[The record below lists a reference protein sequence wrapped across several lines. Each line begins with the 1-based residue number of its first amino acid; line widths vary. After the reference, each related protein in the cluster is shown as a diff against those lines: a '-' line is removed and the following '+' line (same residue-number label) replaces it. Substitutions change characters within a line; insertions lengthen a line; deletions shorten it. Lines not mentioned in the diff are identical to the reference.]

1 MVSRPRSRSVVI
13 SRTSRGAFVTR
24 NEMSSGSSWDSHTG
38 HHGHCAHS
46 GTPIGRSI
54 GVRRAEAELLEA
66 GSDVMPGWFAE
77 WFTGAVPLGVEP
89 CLVTVHLPRAESLE
103 AARTGLLEVPR
114 TESLEAVRATA
125 CLATLTRK
133 LCSWS

>member
-1 MVSRPRSRSVVI
+1 MI

-46 GTPIGRSI
+46 GTTIGRSI
-54 GVRRAEAELLEA
+54 GARRGRVELPEA
-66 GSDVMPGWFAE
+66 GSGVTPGWLVG
-77 WFTGAVPLGVEP
+77 WSTGASAPDVES
-89 CLVTVHLPRAESLE
+89 CLVAVRL
-103 AARTGLLEVPR
+103 PR
-114 TESLEAVRATA
+114 TESLEALCVMA

>member
-1 MVSRPRSRSVVI
+1 MVSIPRSRSVVI

-46 GTPIGRSI
+46 GTTIGRSI
-54 GVRRAEAELLEA
+54 GARRGRVELPEA
-66 GSDVMPGWFAE
+66 GSGVTPGWLVGWLA
-77 WFTGAVPLGVEP
+77 GASPLGIES
-89 CLVTVHLPRAESLE
+89 CLVAVRL
-103 AARTGLLEVPR
+103 PR
-114 TESLEAVRATA
+114 TESLEALCVMA